1 MKMRLWRY
9 LAITAAIVLSA
20 ALLLPK
26 FLHTSSPAP
35 DPFTQWVSQ
44 QVAAQAVQRGWQLAK
59 QAGAY
64 HFHTDIDQTIYSA
77 PALTN
82 VGRPAAV
89 QHLHLDG

>member
-1 MKMRLWRY
+1 VARQ
-9 LAITAAIVLSA
+9 AAEGA
-20 ALLLPK
+20 
-26 FLHTSSPAP
+26 
-35 DPFTQWVSQ
+35 
-44 QVAAQAVQRGWQLAK
+44 AAQAVQRGWQLAK